1 MTETTLN
8 FNALFKSG
16 KSAVALKRTVTVL
29 TGLGALAAGT
39 LLMIDPLTG
48 KYIKADTNTIA
59 YQVTDDPTFSTLNNT
74 ISWVVLLAAI
84 DTTSGDVITDVG
96 VSGEI
101 AEGDLVFPGSTL
113 TAINDVA
120 RAILQMNNIF
130 VSIKSD
136 SKYQV

>member
-1 MTETTLN
+1 MTETALN
-8 FNALFKSG
+8 YNALFHSG
-16 KSAVALKRTVTVL
+16 KSAVALKRSVTVT
-29 TGLGALAAGT
+29 TGMGVLAAGT

-59 YQVTDDPTFSTLNNT
+59 YQVTDAPTFSTLNNT
-74 ISWVVLLAAI
+74 ISWVILLNAI
-84 DTTSGDVITDVG
+84 DATSGDIVTDVG

-101 AEGDLVFPGSTL
+101 AEGDIVFPGSTL

-130 VSIKSD
+130 VSKKSN